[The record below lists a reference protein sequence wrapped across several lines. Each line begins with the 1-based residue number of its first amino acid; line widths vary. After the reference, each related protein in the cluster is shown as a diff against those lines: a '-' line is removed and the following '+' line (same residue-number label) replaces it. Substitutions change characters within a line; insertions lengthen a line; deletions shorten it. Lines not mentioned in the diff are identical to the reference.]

1 MLLRSSGPRLLFREI
16 PIPMGTE
23 AARWFAV
30 LIIGRD
36 VMIGFRSLGFLAA
49 IGMLSMTST
58 FAHAKSCTEQGREC
72 TAWAVGQYSSYK
84 GACSTEVGACKARC
98 KQGQKYF
105 LGVLV
110 GNLYPIDTCN

>member
-1 MLLRSSGPRLLFREI
+1 MLLRSFGLRLLFLEI
-16 PIPMGTE
+16 PVPMSIE
-23 AARWFAV
+23 AVRWLAV
-30 LIIGRD
+30 SIIGRD
-36 VMIGFRSLGFLAA
+36 VMIGFRSLAFLAA
-49 IGMLSMTST
+49 VGMLSMTST
-58 FAHAKSCTEQGREC
+58 FALAKSCTEQGHEC

-84 GACSTEVGACKARC
+84 GACSKEVGACKARC